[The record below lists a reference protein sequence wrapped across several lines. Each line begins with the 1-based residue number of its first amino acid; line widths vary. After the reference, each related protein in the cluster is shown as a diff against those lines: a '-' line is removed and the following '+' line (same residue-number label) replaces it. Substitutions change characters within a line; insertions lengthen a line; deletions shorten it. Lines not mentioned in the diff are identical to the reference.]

1 MPSWFNYI
9 SLFCNL
15 DFFLRLTGIGFVA
28 LLSGSGTIH
37 GEAESCSRVG
47 KREAHQLV
55 ACKRGVYRLT
65 CLLCG
70 HYFTCFCG
78 EYRKNCGCTE
88 PALLPLLSHS

>member
-47 KREAHQLV
+47 KREAH
-55 ACKRGVYRLT
+55 
-65 CLLCG
+65 
-70 HYFTCFCG
+70 
-78 EYRKNCGCTE
+78 
-88 PALLPLLSHS
+88 